1 LALLLLVPLA
11 VTFTPLLITILFTL
25 TLLLLIAVSLALPG
39 LGLLVLYRRL
49 DAQSSRE
56 HITSCPGAGVDRHLV
71 VFRIVD
77 ANVRPAVGVHSRAA
91 CSETNAFVCFQ
102 IIVQLCS

>member
-39 LGLLVLYRRL
+39 LGLLVLYTVVWMLNHRESISL
-49 DAQSSRE
+49 LVQAQ
-56 HITSCPGAGVDRHLV
+56 G
-71 VFRIVD
+71 
-77 ANVRPAVGVHSRAA
+77 
-91 CSETNAFVCFQ
+91 
-102 IIVQLCS
+102 